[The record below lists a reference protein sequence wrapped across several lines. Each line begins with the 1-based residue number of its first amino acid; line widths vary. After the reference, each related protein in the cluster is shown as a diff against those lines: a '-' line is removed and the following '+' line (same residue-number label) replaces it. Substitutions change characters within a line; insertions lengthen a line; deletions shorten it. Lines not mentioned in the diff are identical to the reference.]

1 MNSEGKIPLA
11 YISNTPE
18 YKAVAFYRNLE
29 QVSKIYLL
37 KEKLK
42 ENTEFILSKFP
53 PLVNLTTRLSR
64 IEALILTQKY
74 DEAIQVT
81 ETLFNLLLKGIAYYQ
96 RYDWLFLRSIVSF
109 GYLSWIVYSTVS
121 VYKQYFSA
129 EKDAGISLVSFIYL
143 EP

>member
-11 YISNTPE
+11 YLSNTPE

-53 PLVNLTTRLSR
+53 PLVNLTTRLSQ

-81 ETLFNLLLKGIAYYQ
+81 ETLFNLLLKGVAYYQ
-96 RYDWLFLRSIVSF
+96 R
-109 GYLSWIVYSTVS
+109 
-121 VYKQYFSA
+121 
-129 EKDAGISLVSFIYL
+129 
-143 EP
+143 